1 MSELDELREAV
12 AALAGRVQELED
24 QVALGQ
30 LVARYGP
37 SVDSGSAD
45 ATVALWSD
53 DGVFDVGPVG
63 VWTGPEIGGMV
74 EGPGHQGL
82 IHNGCGHVLTA
93 PLVVLDGDRARGWN
107 YAFNIR
113 YDHEADR
120 FWIGR
125 LSANTWEWR
134 READGWRTVRRVNRN
149 LDGSEEPRSM
159 LRTSV
164 NAGTPPPP
172 AH

>member
-12 AALAGRVQELED
+12 GALTKRVQELED
-24 QVALGQ
+24 QVGLAQ

-37 SVDSGSAD
+37 AVDSGSAD
-45 ATVALWSD
+45 AAVALWSD

-63 VWTGPEIGGMV
+63 VWTGREIGGMV
-74 EGPGHQGL
+74 EGPGHQAL
-82 IHNGCGHVLTA
+82 VHNGVGHVLTA
-93 PLVVLDGDRARGWN
+93 PLVVVDGDRAHGWN

-120 FWIGR
+120 FWIAR

-134 READGWRTVRRVNRN
+134 REPGGWRTVRRVNRN

-159 LRTSV
+159 LGTSV
-164 NAGTPPPP
+164 DATLPP
-172 AH
+172 AHG